1 MFCCFNNNYK
11 ILPPMFDVWM
21 RLLARIAGS
30 VLWLSVENDDVM
42 MRLRAEGRSRGPTR
56 GFVHRLAEAG
66 LDGGPKI
73 LWGDGQLSIGRLGSG
88 HLDQEAPHGICRDAR
103 ITC

>member
-1 MFCCFNNNYK
+1 VGVASAGQRVDYFF
-11 ILPPMFDVWM
+11 PAPERVA
-21 RLLARIAGS
+21 LAPFS
-30 VLWLSVENDDVM
+30 C
-42 MRLRAEGRSRGPTR
+42 
-56 GFVHRLAEAG
+56 LA
-66 LDGGPKI
+66 KI